1 MKYLKNLFSF
11 VLPLLTVLFSF
22 LIYIILND
30 VVANYENKISKD
42 YSIVI
47 VTHTPFD
54 KESIGSVG
62 GVDIESIETL
72 DKDEIIKS
80 FRNKLSP
87 NSLDLLKKKLPFF
100 YKIHLERY
108 PTKSELELAIKEL
121 KTIKNI
127 KRVESFQ
134 KDHTT
139 IYSLLSMIQNI
150 VIVIFFIS
158 LVFSFLIISKQIKI
172 WFFEHAKRISI
183 MQLHGASIIYS
194 AKPMIKLALNSSF
207 ISLIIVS
214 IALIIFTTNTGALID
229 KDLYE
234 IIKIDFN
241 IAFVIFKIAV
251 LSFSISILA
260 ILGVL
265 FKHRLS

>member
-1 MKYLKNLFSF
+1 MKYLKSLFSF

-22 LIYIILND
+22 SIYIVLND
-30 VVANYENKISKD
+30 VITNYEEKISKD

-47 VTHTPFD
+47 VSYTPFD
-54 KESIGSVG
+54 KNSISSVG

-80 FRNKLSP
+80 FKNKLSP
-87 NSLDLLKKKLPFF
+87 NSLSLLKRKLPFF

-108 PTKSELELAIKEL
+108 PTKSELDLGIPQLQKM
-121 KTIKNI
+121 KNI
-127 KRVESFQ
+127 KRIESFQ
-134 KDHTT
+134 KDHST
-139 IYSLLSMIQNI
+139 IYALLSMIQNI

-158 LVFSFLIISKQIKI
+158 LIFSFLIISKQIKI

-183 MQLHGASIIYS
+183 MQLHGASIVYS
-194 AKPMIKLALNSSF
+194 AKPMVKLAINSSF
-207 ISLIIVS
+207 ISIIVVT
-214 IALIIFTTNTGALID
+214 IFLILFVNNTGAFID
-229 KDLYE
+229 KDLFE

-241 IAFVIFKIAV
+241 IPFVIFKIAI

-265 FKHRLS
+265 FKHKLS